1 MFKRLKG
8 SIGKID
14 EPKSSNTVPQVSL
27 IFEMQKQNVCFDVVI
42 KKTF

>member
-14 EPKSSNTVPQVSL
+14 EQKSSNTVPQVRLNSK
-27 IFEMQKQNVCFDVVI
+27 I
-42 KKTF
+42 

>member
-14 EPKSSNTVPQVSL
+14 EPKSSNSVPQVRRLFEIIMYGIVLVHL
-27 IFEMQKQNVCFDVVI
+27 INI
-42 KKTF
+42 